1 MDIQNISG
9 ADNVPKGFSVKSEIP
24 NESITRD
31 VEESIQ
37 ENIKRPPEEN
47 KGNNIDVTA

>member
-9 ADNVPKGFSVKSEIP
+9 ADSVPKGFSVKSEIP
-24 NESITRD
+24 NESIARD
-31 VEESIQ
+31 EKQSID

-47 KGNNIDVTA
+47 KGRNIDVSA